1 MSELHD
7 AAFRAG
13 VWSVIAARAKE
24 LADAAKAELAELEVG
39 DTVAGRYQG
48 QIVAKATKTKGRRK
62 IRVVNEVGFV
72 EWVYRRWPDETWQIR
87 SIGAA
92 FRKKLEEQALA
103 LGALID
109 EDGVVCPH
117 VEVVE
122 GDPYITVRKEKD
134 APFIVAQL
142 LSSGQLSLEGPR
154 DWAAEVEAGAIGEVR

>member
-1 MSELHD
+1 MGELHD

-24 LADAAKAELAELEVG
+24 LADQAKADLQALEVG
-39 DTVAGRYQG
+39 DTVAGRYDG
-48 QIVAKATKTKGRRK
+48 QIIAKATKTKGRK
-62 IRVVNEVGFV
+62 KLRVINETGFV

-87 SIGAA
+87 SIGEA
-92 FRKKLEEQALA
+92 FRKKLEDKALA

-109 EDGVVCPH
+109 DDGEVCPH

-134 APFIVAQL
+134 APFVVAQL
-142 LSSGQLSLEGPR
+142 LSSGQLSLEPKR
-154 DWAAEVEAGAIGEVR
+154 VWDEEIEAGAIG